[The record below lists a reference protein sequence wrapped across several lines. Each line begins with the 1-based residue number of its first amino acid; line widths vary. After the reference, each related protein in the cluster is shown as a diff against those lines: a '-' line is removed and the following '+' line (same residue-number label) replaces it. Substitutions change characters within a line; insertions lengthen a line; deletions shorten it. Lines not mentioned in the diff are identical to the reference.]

1 MNKTPDRIHV
11 EKGERE
17 NLYDKIDLFKGK
29 SRKEQFLYAMAIGFK
44 NKVNRPLETK
54 EGFFLIK
61 DMRPEDE
68 ALINAVAITTNSPE
82 VLSDREEVFKI
93 AEEYAHAGIKIL
105 YEKIKSTQFGS
116 FDKQLE
122 KELLE
127 LYEEL
132 KLGENSERHTSG

>member
-17 NLYDKIDLFKGK
+17 NLYGKIDLFKGK